1 MVSNIKRFRLDI
13 TFLCV
18 FFPTISMVRH
28 WHRWDALSLEAPKVK
43 LEGL

>member
-1 MVSNIKRFRLDI
+1 MHIRKK
-13 TFLCV
+13 V
-18 FFPTISMVRH
+18 FTISMVRH